1 MTVQDSKTALLWCFP
16 YSFINNNGEFIASK
30 LGGASFKIDDCNTEE
45 DIKCK
50 VLEWLSRSACKAQPY
65 VQEYRNRQFHES
77 ILDGINAFLGTSFSS
92 DDMMTIYTS
101 LGNRID
107 HVLTVQFIKHGMSIK
122 WLKKQTD
129 TDNKLVYLV
138 SKVENHDELN
148 WHSYTIAV
156 FDSLKQAQL
165 FRKEREANDTTCAY
179 EVLSIGMNRP
189 YSGRIE
195 KKQAERKERT
205 V

>member
-1 MTVQDSKTALLWCFP
+1 MDKGTAITALEWSFP
-16 YSFINNNGEFIASK
+16 YSFINDRGEFIADK
-30 LGGASFKIDDCNTEE
+30 FGGASFKIDDCNTEE

-50 VLEWLSRSACKAQPY
+50 VLEWLSRSACKSQPY
-65 VQEYRNRQFHES
+65 MNERKNKEFNEF

-101 LGNRID
+101 LGNRIA

-138 SKVENHDELN
+138 SRVENPDELN
-148 WHSYTIAV
+148 
-156 FDSLKQAQL
+156 
-165 FRKEREANDTTCAY
+165 
-179 EVLSIGMNRP
+179 
-189 YSGRIE
+189 
-195 KKQAERKERT
+195 
-205 V
+205 